1 MSLANVATILLG
13 LILAR
18 VVYVALPGSPAWSA
32 VDAVLIGFPAYALA
46 CVALC
51 ALCRGVALS
60 DCKDGLIKD
69 PEQDEQPEDVGQ
81 RADLFV

>member
-1 MSLANVATILLG
+1 MSLVNVATILLG

-18 VVYVALPGSPAWSA
+18 VVYVALPGSPDWSA

-51 ALCRGVALS
+51 ALCRGAASV
-60 DCKDGLIKD
+60 DRQGVMITD
-69 PEQDEQPEDVGQ
+69 PEQDEPPEDVGQ